1 MSCRIGH
8 ESEKKKLV
16 EETSGLTTTTETKHK
31 YSISPFIV
39 INVQQVLLQQAH
51 FLCVCPVVSLT
62 WLYPHFLFSY
72 SSVSLQGAFAGC
84 IDLRFQKHHLDLTA
98 SFTAVGS
105 DCKYKWFV
113 FVLGDGY
120 D

>member
-1 MSCRIGH
+1 M
-8 ESEKKKLV
+8 
-16 EETSGLTTTTETKHK
+16 
-31 YSISPFIV
+31 F
-39 INVQQVLLQQAH
+39 VLLCH
-51 FLCVCPVVSLT
+51 SPGYILTSCFLILQSVYKVHLLT
-62 WLYPHFLFSY
+62 
-72 SSVSLQGAFAGC
+72 
-84 IDLRFQKHHLDLTA
+84 RFQKHHLDLTA